1 MLTVT
6 QVTLEKGK
14 KTLLKELSFSLK
26 GGQILQV
33 MGPNGVGKTSLL
45 RSISE
50 ISPPIKGF
58 IHSTFLSTLFIPTN
72 GGYRHELS
80 VSQIVH
86 DMSDEPTN
94 TILKRL
100 DEFRIADIKDKPLA
114 SISDG
119 QKKRVMFAGIDI

>member
-1 MLTVT
+1 MLNVT
-6 QVTLEKGK
+6 KVTLEKSK
-14 KTLLKELSFSLK
+14 KTLVKELSFSLK

-45 RSISE
+45 RSISQ
-50 ISPPIKGF
+50 ISPPIKGSIQSNF
-58 IHSTFLSTLFIPTN
+58 ISTLFIPTN

-80 VSQIVH
+80 VLQIVN
-86 DMSDEPTN
+86 DMSDDRTD

-100 DEFRIADIKDKPLA
+100 DEFRIADIQDKPLA

-119 QKKRVMFAGIDI
+119 QKKKGNVRKH